1 MLGLKV
7 TSPIDTLDRQT
18 YPHLS
23 SPLSSIPLSRPSIQ
37 PFSIYSYHIT
47 SSPVLPSLSCP
58 VLFCPAL
65 FCPVHPS
72 IQCIRLWR
80 CSRHRNGQHNRSE
93 SCRIPLHFR
102 PPLVILPLSFVTH
115 LPPPLLSLHP
125 SIIAYLTISYLTIP
139 HLTLPYL
146 ILSYLTLSYHTLPY
160 FSLPYLTSPHLCFYR
175 QYDVIYFSRSPLLSL
190 KLIFSLLTDLPSI
203 SMSISNFFSV
213 ISR

>member
-7 TSPIDTLDRQT
+7 TSPINTLGRQT
-18 YPHLS
+18 YPHRS
-23 SPLSSIPLSRPSIQ
+23 SSLSSIPLSRPSIQ

-47 SSPVLPSLSCP
+47 SSPVLPSLS
-58 VLFCPAL
+58 
-65 FCPVHPS
+65 CPVHPS

-102 PPLVILPLSFVTH
+102 PPLVILPLSFITH

-146 ILSYLTLSYHTLPY
+146 ILSYLTLSYHTL
-160 FSLPYLTSPHLCFYR
+160 LYLTLPH
-175 QYDVIYFSRSPLLSL
+175 ITSPLLLSTVRCDL
-190 KLIFSLLTDLPSI
+190 FLSISSPQLEAYLLPSY
-203 SMSISNFFSV
+203 
-213 ISR
+213 

>member
-47 SSPVLPSLSCP
+47 SSPVLPSLP
-58 VLFCPAL
+58 CPAL
-65 FCPVHPS
+65 SCPALP
-72 IQCIRLWR
+72 
-80 CSRHRNGQHNRSE
+80 
-93 SCRIPLHFR
+93 
-102 PPLVILPLSFVTH
+102 ILQSNVSGSGGALGIGMGNIIGVSHVVSLFTSDH
-115 LPPPLLSLHP
+115 PLLSSLFHSLPIYLHRSSP
-125 SIIAYLTISYLTIP
+125 FIP
-139 HLTLPYL
+139 LSSPTLPYLTLPYL
-146 ILSYLTLSYHTLPY
+146 ILLYLTLFYPTSPY
-160 FSLPYLTSPHLCFYR
+160 LTIPYLTSPHLCFYR

-203 SMSISNFFSV
+203 SISISNFFSV